1 MPDARGPQRV
11 WWFRRLLVQL
21 GRSQL
26 DSTRTSSEL
35 RGENVE
41 PLEESDAERAK
52 EVVATG

>member
-1 MPDARGPQRV
+1 MLADHNG
-11 WWFRRLLVQL
+11 FGGSDGLLVQL

-35 RGENVE
+35 RGEDVE